1 MKVTWTSLA
10 KKSYYKNIEFLIEI
24 WNLKIA
30 QDFIIEVEKTMILL
44 QSNPNSFEKWY
55 LDSSFHKGYIHK
67 NVSFYYKVYDT
78 EIVVY
83 LFWNNLQN
91 TKKLKKLLLAKS

>member
-1 MKVTWTSLA
+1 MNVVWTSLA
-10 KKSYYKNIEFLIEI
+10 KKSYNQNIEFLLEL

-30 QDFIIEVEKTMILL
+30 QDFILEVETTMHLIKT
-44 QSNPNSFEKWY
+44 NPNCFEKWN
-55 LDSSFHKGYIHK
+55 LNSAFRKGFVHE
-67 NVSFYYKVYDT
+67 NVSFYYKVHPK

-91 TKKLKKLLLAKS
+91 PKKLKKLLQNPK